1 MTSQNNILLE
11 PNPWL
16 RRLGAAMRVLGVFGI
31 VASAFLF
38 VGLLFVPA
46 QVIPLAEDATTST
59 ADALRTISDSMEATS
74 SSLVAASDVLDSAG
88 STLLSIS
95 NTVKNTK
102 PLLTSAAG
110 VVGDVGKNTL
120 EKTNQALES
129 AQSAAT
135 AVDGVLR
142 ALAFLPIGINY
153 DPESS
158 LGDSLADVADGL
170 APLPEGLIDISEKI
184 YDTAEGFDEV
194 SGGLDQTGGDIQNL
208 SADVGELGEQLG
220 TLATSLATQADNLD
234 ELVEKIPTI
243 VWTSAVVLELFVLG
257 VLFAQVTVILVG
269 TRLYRENAQ
278 EE

>member
-1 MTSQNNILLE
+1 MTIQASTLTE
-11 PNPWL
+11 PNRWL
-16 RRLGAAMRVLGVFGI
+16 RRLGAVMRVLGVLGI
-31 VASAFLF
+31 VASVILF
-38 VGLLFVPA
+38 VGLFFVPA
-46 QVIPLAEDATTST
+46 QVIPLAKDATIST
-59 ADALRTISDSMEATS
+59 ADTLRSISDSMEATS
-74 SSLVAASDVLDSAG
+74 SSLIAASDVLESAG

-95 NTVKNTK
+95 NTVKDTK

-110 VVGDVGKNTL
+110 VVGDVGENTL
-120 EKTNQALES
+120 EKTNRALET

-153 DPESS
+153 DPQSS
-158 LGDSLADVADGL
+158 LGDSLAEIADGL
-170 APLPEGLIDISEKI
+170 APLPEGLIDVSEKI

-194 SGGLDQTGGDIQNL
+194 SEGLDQTGGDIQKL

-220 TLATSLATQADNLD
+220 ILAISLGTQADNLD
-234 ELVEKIPTI
+234 QLVERIPTI
-243 VWTSAVVLELFVLG
+243 VWISVAVLELFVLG

-269 TRLYRENAQ
+269 TRLYRENGQ

>member
-1 MTSQNNILLE
+1 
-11 PNPWL
+11 
-16 RRLGAAMRVLGVFGI
+16 MRVLGVLGI

-46 QVIPLAEDATTST
+46 QVIPLAEDAMTST

-74 SSLVAASDVLDSAG
+74 SSLIAASDVLDSAG

-110 VVGDVGKNTL
+110 VLFDVGENTL
-120 EKTNQALES
+120 EKTNQALVT
-129 AQSAAT
+129 ARSAAS

-153 DPESS
+153 DPENS
-158 LGDSLADVADGL
+158 LGDSLADIADGL
-170 APLPEGLIDISEKI
+170 APLPEGLIDVSEKI
-184 YDTAEGFDEV
+184 FETAEGFDDV
-194 SGGLDQTGGDIQNL
+194 SSGLDQTGGDIQKL
-208 SADVGELGEQLG
+208 SSDVGDLGEQLG

-234 ELVEKIPTI
+234 GLVERIPTI
-243 VWTSAVVLELFVLG
+243 VWISVVILELFVLG

-278 EE
+278 EEL